1 MVRLA
6 APRRRDAV
14 LGWVAGADARLARL
28 RWPLLAALAAGVVV
42 AGTAGRVLG
51 LDGATAGPVWM
62 TVTFAATFTPLAV
75 FVLRRLPT
83 HPIGHLMLWIGLS
96 SILATLAVCW
106 STLLPLAWLSQWTWW
121 PPIAL
126 IPILLLRFPDG
137 RLLSPRWRPLAG
149 VLVVAAV
156 VATAALAAAALTAPR
171 TLVTTGTPVPPAGKA
186 LVRAALAAV
195 LILGTATVAVLAA
208 LVDRARAASPI
219 ERRQL
224 ACLLPSAALFLVGF
238 ALDYLNVPG
247 GWLATVIALPLGLS
261 FAILQYRLYD
271 LDLYIHRGVVWLL
284 LTILA
289 VAAYAGA
296 VTLVETLIAQRSPA
310 TSTLI
315 AGGVVAACLVPA
327 ERWAQRATSSLL
339 YGGREDPYTLITR
352 AGSHVAAVADPLAV
366 LPRLAATVVDD
377 LRIPYASIVLT
388 AGLEDPLIV
397 EHGRRSGEPERFT
410 MRAHG
415 TEIGELLVGQRRPGA
430 QFSGAERRLL
440 RGLAGQAALAGE
452 ACRSTLDLQRAR
464 EQLVLAREEERRR
477 LRRELHD
484 GVSSGLVGA
493 RLLTSAAQHCGP
505 GDARMPALLD
515 ELARDLESCTLEIRS
530 LIDGLRPAALDNGLA
545 AALSTT
551 VARANGSTLT
561 TTLFFDNAVGD
572 LPAAVE
578 VVAYRIVTEAVVNV
592 TKHAAAQHCT
602 VRVDRD
608 GHLVRVSIDDDGRGL
623 AASTALPAA
632 PPSTG
637 VGIASIRTRL
647 DEVGGTLEIVSSTAG
662 TSVRASIPVHQAPHL
677 ARNTRAE
684 HQTGGQEVHGADPCR
699 PRCSWSSCPSPPSTA
714 SCSSRVSTSSS
725 SAAATL
731 SPPDCRLSP

>member
-1 MVRLA
+1 
-6 APRRRDAV
+6 
-14 LGWVAGADARLARL
+14 
-28 RWPLLAALAAGVVV
+28 
-42 AGTAGRVLG
+42 
-51 LDGATAGPVWM
+51 
-62 TVTFAATFTPLAV
+62 
-75 FVLRRLPT
+75 
-83 HPIGHLMLWIGLS
+83 
-96 SILATLAVCW
+96 
-106 STLLPLAWLSQWTWW
+106 
-121 PPIAL
+121 
-126 IPILLLRFPDG
+126 
-137 RLLSPRWRPLAG
+137 
-149 VLVVAAV
+149 
-156 VATAALAAAALTAPR
+156 
-171 TLVTTGTPVPPAGKA
+171 
-186 LVRAALAAV
+186 
-195 LILGTATVAVLAA
+195 
-208 LVDRARAASPI
+208 
-219 ERRQL
+219 
-224 ACLLPSAALFLVGF
+224 
-238 ALDYLNVPG
+238 
-247 GWLATVIALPLGLS
+247 
-261 FAILQYRLYD
+261 
-271 LDLYIHRGVVWLL
+271 
-284 LTILA
+284 
-289 VAAYAGA
+289 
-296 VTLVETLIAQRSPA
+296 
-310 TSTLI
+310 
-315 AGGVVAACLVPA
+315 
-327 ERWAQRATSSLL
+327 
-339 YGGREDPYTLITR
+339 
-352 AGSHVAAVADPLAV
+352 
-366 LPRLAATVVDD
+366 
-377 LRIPYASIVLT
+377 
-388 AGLEDPLIV
+388 
-397 EHGRRSGEPERFT
+397 

-578 VVAYRIVTEAVVNV
+578 VVAYRIGTEAVVNV

-637 VGIASIRTRL
+637 VGIASVRTRL

-662 TSVRASIPVHQAPHL
+662 TSAALPSLCTRRRTRPGTRAPSTRPAGSSFTALIRAGRAPRRVRVHRRL
-677 ARNTRAE
+677 ARRR
-684 HQTGGQEVHGADPCR
+684 V
-699 PRCSWSSCPSPPSTA
+699 PPESYFQQF
-714 SCSSRVSTSSS
+714 RGVDVYH
-725 SAAATL
+725 
-731 SPPDCRLSP
+731 PDCRSSP